1 MARSFEAF
9 QKILKTNT
17 SKLTLIVA
25 VLVAMSSCAVT
36 QHVDTTDMTDMKC
49 PSTPKCVSSEES
61 NTSQVIERFSFN
73 DEPKQAMVRLKAA
86 LLSESRVTII
96 HEQPNM
102 LSAEVRSSVF
112 GFVDDVRFVL
122 LPGQGVIQVRSSAR
136 MGYSDL
142 GVNRRRIER
151 VRKVFNEGDL

>member
-1 MARSFEAF
+1 MSRFFDAF

-25 VLVAMSSCAVT
+25 VLVTMSSCAVT
-36 QHVDTTDMTDMKC
+36 QHVDTTDMKC

-122 LPGQGVIQVRSSAR
+122 LPEQGVIQVRSSAR